1 MSKGIAY
8 PICNCI
14 QNDELEIVG
23 VTSKWKQSYLV
34 LDQMYCSR
42 CIDLRHWGPSN

>member
-14 QNDELEIVG
+14 QNDELETVG
-23 VTSKWKQSYLV
+23 VTSKNENKV
-34 LDQMYCSR
+34 
-42 CIDLRHWGPSN
+42 I